1 MRWLFLYSLLL
12 LLLSGCATQ
21 TDTGKSTRA
30 PSDQQTNYG
39 RYSMSKDKA
48 PESPPDV
55 SQVPDAVPRYEPHSR
70 GGNRSPYEVFG
81 KSYSVMPSAEGYR
94 EQGTASWYG
103 LKFHGH
109 LTSNGEVYDMYEMT
123 AAHKSLPLPTFAR
136 VTNLDN
142 GKSVIVRVNDRG
154 PFHDDRLIDLSY
166 AAAYRLDIL
175 QKGTG
180 RVEVTAITPLP
191 PGQML
196 ATSNVNSA
204 AQTSTP
210 VSLNTSAN
218 NVAAPQTSNLSM
230 RASHDR
236 RYLQVGAFSTEDAAQ
251 RAQRQ
256 LQPIANGFPVGIYPA
271 TPSGSTVYRVKIGPL
286 SVGEPLDNLIASLAS
301 AGFYRPHLVSQP

>member
-1 MRWLFLYSLLL
+1 MRWLVIFSLSLLL
-12 LLLSGCATQ
+12 LGGCATQ
-21 TDTGKSTRA
+21 TDKGKPKQT
-30 PSDQQTNYG
+30 PSDQQTNFG
-39 RYSMSKDKA
+39 RYSMQHDKA

-55 SQVPDAVPRYEPHSR
+55 SKVPDAVPRYEPHSR

-81 KSYSVMPSAEGYR
+81 QTYTVLPSGEGYR
-94 EQGTASWYG
+94 EKGIASWYG

-142 GKSVIVRVNDRG
+142 GRAVIVRINDRG

-166 AAAYRLDIL
+166 AAAYRLGIL
-175 QKGTG
+175 QHGTG
-180 RVEVTAITPLP
+180 RVEVTAITPP
-191 PGQML
+191 PPSGQML
-196 ATSNVNSA
+196 ASASSSAPGSTAASSTS
-204 AQTSTP
+204 
-210 VSLNTSAN
+210 TSAN
-218 NVAAPQTSNLSM
+218 NVTAQGSNLTM

-256 LQPIANGFPVGIYPA
+256 LQPLANGFPVGIYPA

-286 SVGEPLDNLIASLAS
+286 TVGEPLDTLIASLAS
-301 AGFYRPHLVSQP
+301 AGFHRPHLVSQP